1 MGLMWVKGVVDSD
14 DLPLNVNRE
23 QLQQNKILKVISK
36 KLTRKV
42 LEMLKK
48 LSKGDGDD
56 EEDEEEEEGEAA
68 EKDEKKSEEKTT
80 FEKFYDEF
88 KMFLLLGCHEDDAN
102 RSKLAKLLRFVS
114 SYTESQS
121 TKKLTSLE
129 DYVGRMQDEQPAIYY
144 MSGEK
149 VKDMEREAS
158 LEIFK
163 KKGLEVLYLDE
174 PYAELCFSKI
184 FDFEGEKNVAKAGV
198 PINKVEVSRRL
209 VDSPAVVVGTE
220 YGQSARQER
229 MQSVQDQ
236 DPTFFS
242 QNQKVLEINATH
254 PVIHDLLQ
262 KVKADPE
269 DAAIAEI
276 ANLVAQAAVLQSNYD
291 LEDPDILVS
300 SVYDL
305 VSLQYGLD
313 PNAEVEPIT
322 PEVPENKEDVKDE
335 DDADDDEETGDDD
348 DDTPGEKAEL

>member
-1 MGLMWVKGVVDSD
+1 M
-14 DLPLNVNRE
+14 
-23 QLQQNKILKVISK
+23 
-36 KLTRKV
+36 
-42 LEMLKK
+42 K

-114 SYTESQS
+114 SYTEAQS
-121 TKKLTSLE
+121 VKKLTSLE

-149 VKDMEREAS
+149 VKEMEREAS

-184 FDFEGEKNVAKAGV
+184 FDFEGVKLRSVQKAGDLRINWDKEEGERYKNLVTMYKPLTKWWEKNIAKAGV

-209 VDSPAVVVGTE
+209 VDSPAVVLGTE

-229 MQSVQDQ
+229 INKVQDQ
-236 DPTFFS
+236 DPTYFS
-242 QNQKVLEINATH
+242 EQQKVLEINANH
-254 PVIHDLLQ
+254 PTIYDLLQ
-262 KVKADPE
+262 KIQADE
-269 DAAIAEI
+269 SDESLLDT
-276 ANLVAQAAVLQSNYD
+276 ANLVAQTAVLASNYD
-291 LEDPDILVS
+291 LEDPEILVQ

-305 VSLQYGLD
+305 VALEHSLD
-313 PNAEVEPIT
+313 PKADVTPIEIELPEEPAKVE
-322 PEVPENKEDVKDE
+322 EDDDE
-335 DDADDDEETGDDD
+335 DDDDEDGADEEAKDGDK
-348 DDTPGEKAEL
+348 PEL